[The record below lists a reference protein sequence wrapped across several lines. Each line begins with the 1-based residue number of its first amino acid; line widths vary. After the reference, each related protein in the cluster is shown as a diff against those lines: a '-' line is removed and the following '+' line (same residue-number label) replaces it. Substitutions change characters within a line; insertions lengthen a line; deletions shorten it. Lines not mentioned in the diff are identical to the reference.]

1 MNYLEYRFSIAPL
14 EPAREVLVAE
24 LADWGFESFVDTDN
38 GVLAYLP
45 EPKPDDLV
53 FEELMAYQ
61 MPDVAIAHQV
71 TSIPRENWNAKWEAG
86 FEPIYVDD
94 TIVVKAPFHADVKE
108 ALYTL
113 IIQPKM
119 SFGTGH
125 HDTTWLMMKAMLDL
139 DLDGQ
144 RVLDMGSGTGI
155 LAILAALRGAQYVEA
170 IDIDDW
176 AEENARENAELNGVS
191 IACFTGNA
199 DLLEGKTFN
208 TVLANI
214 NRNVLTADL
223 PRYAMVTQPGGNL
236 LLSGFFL
243 SDAEIL
249 MERAHV
255 CGFVPVNHTGTDS
268 PAASKND
275 WCCLRFQRS

>member
-1 MNYLEYRFSIAPL
+1 MNYLEYRFTIVPL
-14 EPAREVLVAE
+14 EPGREVLVAE

-38 GVLAYLP
+38 GVLAYIP
-45 EPKPDDLV
+45 EPAPDGLDLN
-53 FEELMAYQ
+53 ELMAYGI
-61 MPDVAIAHQV
+61 PDQRIEVKV
-71 TSIPRENWNAKWEAG
+71 TTIPRENWNAKWEAG

-94 TIVVKAPFHADVKE
+94 AITVRAPFHTNAKD
-108 ALYTL
+108 APYTL

-139 DLDGQ
+139 DLEGQ

-155 LAILAALRGAQYVEA
+155 LAILAALRGADYVEA

-176 AEENARENAELNGVS
+176 AEENARENAELNGVN
-191 IACFTGNA
+191 IACFTGDAN
-199 DLLEGKTFN
+199 LLEGKSFH

-223 PRYAMVTQPGGNL
+223 PRYATVTQPGGNL
-236 LLSGFFL
+236 LLSGFFA

-249 MERAHV
+249 IERARA
-255 CGFVPVNHTGTDS
+255 CGCVPVNHKGSDS
-268 PAASKND
+268 PAARKND